1 MQKMGT
7 YNAENGDLYQIYFYR
22 YNFIGRKMSSYHKST
37 NQNKMYIYYLI
48 INKMLKFNSQAI
60 FIIL

>member
-1 MQKMGT
+1 MQKKGT
-7 YNAENGDLYQIYFYR
+7 YIRYTFFR